1 MLKTIT
7 ENRACCSIYIDLS
20 HSMFTK
26 IIGGTVTL
34 KQNIKHK
41 SIKNSEF
48 FRKVGNTTILNI
60 SFS

>member
-7 ENRACCSIYIDLS
+7 ENRVCCSIYIDLS

-41 SIKNSEF
+41 SI
-48 FRKVGNTTILNI
+48 RK
-60 SFS
+60 F